1 MKRLALVLALVAGT
15 VPAFAQDQQ
24 PAPAPAPRPVH
35 RAAAPRPAVHHAAAA
50 AAPATTATAPAGKLT
65 AAAAQKNPVAVL
77 QAFSVS
83 DLQAALADA
92 QAQTPPD
99 TTAAN
104 CYQALITV
112 IQNPVAN
119 PLPAGPGLFQL
130 LQKARDAKNWISQL
144 QANNG
149 PLSAVN
155 AGCAPL
161 ILDAQNTLIQL
172 GILSGAVVGGGML
185 GIPPILPLGQNDGPP
200 NFLAYQ
206 QARDRWAT
214 AAAADELGT
223 APK

>member
-1 MKRLALVLALVAGT
+1 VKKLILSAFLVAIAGCGP
-15 VPAFAQDQQ
+15 VMAQDQ
-24 PAPAPAPRPVH
+24 PAAPDKPIARPVVH
-35 RAAAPRPAVHHAAAA
+35 HAAPKAVVHHAAAA
-50 AAPATTATAPAGKLT
+50 AAPAASTSAPAGKLT
-65 AAAAQKNPVAVL
+65 QAQATKNPVLVL
-77 QAFSVS
+77 QQFSVT

-92 QAQTPPD
+92 NAQTPPD

-161 ILDAQNTLIQL
+161 ILDGQNTLIQL
-172 GILSGAVVGGGML
+172 GILSGAVIGTGGL
-185 GIPPILPLGQNDGPP
+185 IPLIPPLGSNEAPGSW
-200 NFLAYQ
+200 LAFQ
-206 QARDRWAT
+206 QARDKWMT
-214 AAAADELGT
+214 AAAAD
-223 APK
+223 